1 VATDRPVASCQ
12 RTYRLASSR
21 SQSWGDPLEADGG
34 LGLVDAQVAQPPDV
48 PGVFSVP
55 AGAERERLDAA
66 ARIEDER
73 APAASP
79 PRRIEGNPP
88 FFGLFQQGRRAR
100 AAQDRD
106 ERVEISGRQ
115 FRVPL
120 VAAALKDV
128 LHLQAEPGG
137 QPSQVDVLL
146 AGPRV
151 LAGGRELIDTGPA
164 VVLPAGVVAIAEH
177 RRAAS
182 PQGAVAD
189 PAGSQ
194 RPVRRQRR
202 SLRLPAFLVRAS
214 RAIPAAEVPAAHSAA
229 HHPVVAAVDDA
240 GVQRQ
245 VAVPAGLS
253 RRGELR
259 EGRPARSPPPLPVR
273 GAQAMPA
280 LWPAAAAH
288 RARRPSEDRVPRVED
303 QVRGPELRAHRGHE
317 LFQQARRSPVLP
329 ALPRFCRVR
338 VLTAHR
344 TSSPSSKTV
353 AVTLTETPLRT
364 PRACR

>member
-1 VATDRPVASCQ
+1 M
-12 RTYRLASSR
+12 
-21 SQSWGDPLEADGG
+21 
-34 LGLVDAQVAQPPDV
+34 
-48 PGVFSVP
+48 
-55 AGAERERLDAA
+55 
-66 ARIEDER
+66 
-73 APAASP
+73 
-79 PRRIEGNPP
+79 
-88 FFGLFQQGRRAR
+88 
-100 AAQDRD
+100 
-106 ERVEISGRQ
+106 
-115 FRVPL
+115 
-120 VAAALKDV
+120 
-128 LHLQAEPGG
+128 
-137 QPSQVDVLL
+137 LL

-151 LAGGRELIDTGPA
+151 LAGGRELIDIGPA

-202 SLRLPAFLVRAS
+202 SLRLPAFRVRAS
-214 RAIPAAEVPAAHSAA
+214 RAIPAAEVPVAHSAA

-245 VAVPAGLS
+245 VAVPARLS

-259 EGRPARSPPPLPVR
+259 EGHPAGSPPPLPVR
-273 GAQAMPA
+273 GAQALPA
-280 LWPAAAAH
+280 LRPVAAAH

-344 TSSPSSKTV
+344 PSSPSSKTV

>member
-1 VATDRPVASCQ
+1 MADGQAGGQLPAGVSLGQLPQ
-12 RTYRLASSR
+12 PGL
-21 SQSWGDPLEADGG
+21 GDPREAEGG

-48 PGVFSVP
+48 PRVLGVP

-79 PRRIEGNPP
+79 PRRIEGDPP

-100 AAQDRD
+100 AGQDRD
-106 ERVEISGRQ
+106 ERVESPGRQ

-151 LAGGRELIDTGPA
+151 LAGGRELIDIGPA

-202 SLRLPAFLVRAS
+202 SLRLPAFRVRAS
-214 RAIPAAEVPAAHSAA
+214 RAIPAAEVPVAHSAA

-240 GVQRQ
+240 RVQRQ
-245 VAVPAGLS
+245 VAVPAGFS

-259 EGRPARSPPPLPVR
+259 EGHPAGSPPPLPVR

-280 LWPAAAAH
+280 VRPVAAAH
-288 RARRPSEDRVPRVED
+288 RARRPAEDRVPRVED
-303 QVRGPELRAHRGHE
+303 QVLEPGTPGA
-317 LFQQARRSPVLP
+317 
-329 ALPRFCRVR
+329 PR
-338 VLTAHR
+338 
-344 TSSPSSKTV
+344 P
-353 AVTLTETPLRT
+353 
-364 PRACR
+364 